1 MPLDYPPFPEHQ
13 SVGYTLQASQWHQ
26 CQMLL
31 DSDEMSDLLNT
42 LEPFSIVQVSGV
54 IARHESILSREHF
67 LDCYRG
73 YVTALQ
79 EGRLPD
85 EAMIR
90 GPFSSILTR
99 DHNALYAVP
108 LKTEGQRLIKVKR
121 PVVQLQNH
129 RLHYSSADGKFR
141 SMVFGNESIF
151 WGIQFSFPRLFQDER
166 FQVYPVKEGDLF
178 PNAALFKQIQ
188 LWLRHHTRATPF
200 EVNGKRSFSSAR
212 IGNSCFSWINNHPQ
226 LHAKGVQVV
235 S

>member
-1 MPLDYPPFPEHQ
+1 MPIDNLPFPEKQ

-26 CQMLL
+26 CPMLL
-31 DSDEMSDLLNT
+31 DIDEMSELLIA
-42 LEPFSIVQVSGV
+42 LEPFSMVQVSGV
-54 IARHESILSREHF
+54 IALNESVLPREHF
-67 LDCYRG
+67 LECYRG
-73 YVTALQ
+73 YVSALKA
-79 EGRLPD
+79 GRFPD
-85 EAMIR
+85 EAVIR

-99 DHNALYAVP
+99 DHDALYTVP
-108 LKTEGQRLIKVKR
+108 LKTEGQCLIKVKR

-166 FQVYPVKEGDLF
+166 FQVFTVKEGDLF

-188 LWLRHHTRATPF
+188 LWLRHNTRATPF
-200 EVNGKRSFSSAR
+200 EVNGKRSFSPAR
-212 IGNSCFSWINNHPQ
+212 LGNSCFSWINNHPQ
-226 LHAKGVQVV
+226 LSVKGVRVV